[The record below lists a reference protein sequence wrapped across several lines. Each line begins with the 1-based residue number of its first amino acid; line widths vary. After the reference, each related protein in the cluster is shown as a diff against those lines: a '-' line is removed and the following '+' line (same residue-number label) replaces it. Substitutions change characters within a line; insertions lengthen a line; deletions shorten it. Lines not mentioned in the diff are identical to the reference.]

1 MKIDKI
7 GPNDYQLY
15 IYKYNKELS
24 EQEVRELLKKLQ
36 DKLKLKGFYRV
47 IVCNKKIGTFIEL
60 LKIEDSYYKRVLDL
74 KIIIENEEEVYF
86 KTEDYFLIKELNSI
100 KYNDKYYYGL
110 VDDSFD
116 KILEKVEFGEFIFG
130 ERLSV
135 VGGLNE
141 L

>member
-15 IYKYNKELS
+15 IFKDNKELS

-135 VGGLNE
+135 VGGLDE

>member
-1 MKIDKI
+1 M
-7 GPNDYQLY
+7 
-15 IYKYNKELS
+15 
-24 EQEVRELLKKLQ
+24 
-36 DKLKLKGFYRV
+36 
-47 IVCNKKIGTFIEL
+47 
-60 LKIEDSYYKRVLDL
+60 LDL

>member
-141 L
+141 P

>member
-24 EQEVRELLKKLQ
+24 EQEVRELLKKIQ

-135 VGGLNE
+135 VGGLDE

>member
-100 KYNDKYYYGL
+100 KYNDKYYYG
-110 VDDSFD
+110 
-116 KILEKVEFGEFIFG
+116 KKFII
-130 ERLSV
+130 E
-135 VGGLNE
+135 
-141 L
+141 

>member
-74 KIIIENEEEVYF
+74 KIIIENGEEVYF

>member
-24 EQEVRELLKKLQ
+24 EQEVRELLKKIQ

>member
-15 IYKYNKELS
+15 IFKDNKELS

>member
-86 KTEDYFLIKELNSI
+86 KTENYFLIKELNSI

>member
-1 MKIDKI
+1 MF
-7 GPNDYQLY
+7 GL
-15 IYKYNKELS
+15 YKYNKELS

>member
-15 IYKYNKELS
+15 IFKDNKELS

-86 KTEDYFLIKELNSI
+86 KTDDYFLIKELNSI

>member
-1 MKIDKI
+1 MKIYKI

-15 IYKYNKELS
+15 IFKDNKELS

-135 VGGLNE
+135 VGGLDE

>member
-135 VGGLNE
+135 VGGLDE